1 MCISET
7 WLSNQNKDAIKQQLS
22 NNYTTLSNER
32 DTKNGGGTMILI
44 NKNYTTNIQHITTKK
59 IENSEAEISLVK
71 IKPNRLPRGY
81 SSCYVACIYIPPK
94 AANKN
99 NTQKHQEQETDNIA
113 QIISNNLKFIR
124 CRKINQ

>member
-32 DTKNGGGTMILI
+32 DTKIGGGTMILI
-44 NKNYTTNIQHITTKK
+44 NKDYTTNIQHITTKK

-71 IKPNRLPRGY
+71 IKPNRIPRGY

-113 QIISNNLKFIR
+113 QIFSNT
-124 CRKINQ
+124 